1 MPPKKP
7 GLSELELFRMLLTN
21 MNNLAGCIHN
31 AEMRDF
37 QRSIDTSIID
47 HGGLPRCLA
56 QPNR

>member
-1 MPPKKP
+1 
-7 GLSELELFRMLLTN
+7 LELFRMLLTN